1 MSHDCFYF
9 SISFSIADHADA
21 RVSRLK
27 SIWHNEAIVNKEK
40 QQDVVG
46 SDEYRIH
53 NVLDKEYQPLH
64 TSQILQNADSLV
76 GEVLPYNLLTRNC
89 EHFATQMRYGAPQS
103 KQVQLFSMTFYIRI
117 ILHS

>member
-9 SISFSIADHADA
+9 SISFSIAEHADA

-27 SIWHNEAIVNKEK
+27 SVCHNEAIVKKEK
-40 QQDVVG
+40 LQDVVS
-46 SDEYRIH
+46 SDEYRTH
-53 NVLDKEYQPLH
+53 NVLEKEYQPLP
-64 TSQILQNADSLV
+64 IPDVLQNAERLV
-76 GEVLPYNLLTRNC
+76 GKVLRYNLFTHNC
-89 EHFATQMRYGAPQS
+89 EHFVTLLRYGAPQS